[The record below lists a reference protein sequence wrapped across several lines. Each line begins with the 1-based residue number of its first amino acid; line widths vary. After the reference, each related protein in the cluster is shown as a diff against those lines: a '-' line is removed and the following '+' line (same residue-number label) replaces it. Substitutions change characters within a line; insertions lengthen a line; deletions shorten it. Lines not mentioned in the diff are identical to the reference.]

1 MSTDQSDPSASQTSN
16 VPNLD
21 PENIFEL
28 IGGSDADLG
37 LLNAPQTSS
46 GTKETSEAEVV
57 LPCSIGLIREY
68 SECTANVKKK
78 SQLLPL
84 EQKLLKLRT
93 NVTSI
98 NKVCSNHYEE
108 FLMRY
113 NQRQK
118 ACGAKLKCSGTRTGD
133 LRTID
138 YENYENARRYCE
150 FNLIPGQLWC
160 LTCRLYVRKAVK
172 TEEAKR
178 NKLKKEAEESGQKY
192 VEPFDPGSPIVSE
205 NESEESSQ
213 DTKSTVTNPSLSQ
226 NADADFPTPPEC
238 AREKLNLALGVF
250 GKSPVDTRKF
260 SRSKTYA
267 TEKLKEVQSAVTKS
281 AATSSSVIRSDN
293 VNKDFDEMI
302 EQLVE
307 KFNSVWTTN
316 SEKFMILSIL
326 PPNWTRQR
334 VMDTFGCT
342 KYLAQAVEKKV
353 KSDGILCTPTPKQG
367 KKLSDETE
375 KKVIATYEDD
385 MNSRMMPGKR
395 DYKSVIIDG
404 KRVQVQKRLLLLTIK
419 ELHQL
424 FIEEFPTFK
433 ISLSKFAML
442 RPTYVILA
450 GASGTHSVCVCTIHQ
465 NVKLMLHGAG
475 LEDGVEL
482 EDGELVQGF
491 KNLEECM
498 SLMLCESRSDE
509 CFFGTCKQCPGTM
522 KIRERLDQ
530 IFDAKMIETVEY
542 KQWTVVDRCDL
553 ITVTQ
558 DRDEFIDLFLE
569 KMEKLIEHDFITN
582 QQATFM
588 SKRKSTLQEG
598 EVFIVGDFSMNYKP
612 VIQDAAQSYHWT
624 NAGITLHP
632 WVCYFL
638 EDGIIKHKS
647 FIMVS
652 DNLHH
657 DTGTVYAFQ
666 VKLIEHL
673 KIVCPTMKKIIYS
686 SDGARSQ
693 YKNKKNVANL
703 CHHFED
709 FGVEAE
715 WHFSATSHGKG
726 ASDGVGGSAKRSA
739 YKESLRSPTE
749 GHILT
754 AEDFVKFVNE
764 KLEKMT
770 AVFVSNEEVQ
780 EQNQKLLSRFA
791 AAEVLPGIS
800 SFHSII
806 PVSSKAVIVRRY
818 SYSLNPERIQLVPEV
833 PSSLDNLTGF
843 VTIIY
848 ENKWWLSKIASVEG
862 TTVNVRRLYPAA
874 SKRGFKFV
882 ESDSDLISLSL
893 EDLLVTL
900 TPTTNDNLSFSLPKP
915 SRTLTEQTFAS
926 KLPATSS
933 TNSPILGTTTR
944 LRKRKRQ

>member
-1 MSTDQSDPSASQTSN
+1 MSTDQSDPSTSQTSN
-16 VPNLD
+16 HPNLD
-21 PENIFEL
+21 LGNVFEQ
-28 IGGSDADLG
+28 IGGFKADLS
-37 LLNAPQTSS
+37 LLNAPQTRD
-46 GTKETSEAEVV
+46 TSETAEPEIV
-57 LPCSIGLIREY
+57 LPCSIGLIREH
-68 SECTANVKKK
+68 SVCSASGKKK

-93 NVTSI
+93 NVTSTL
-98 NKVCSNHYEE
+98 KVCSNHYEE
-108 FLMRY
+108 FLTRY

-118 ACGAKLKCSGTRTGD
+118 VCGAKLKCSGSRTGD

-138 YENYENARRYCE
+138 YENYENARRYGE
-150 FNLIPGQLWC
+150 FALVPGQLWC
-160 LTCRLYVRKAVK
+160 LTCRLHVRKVIK
-172 TEEAKR
+172 TEQEIR
-178 NKLKKEAEESGQKY
+178 NKLKKEAEECGKKY
-192 VEPFDPGSPIVSE
+192 EEPFDPGSPLVSE
-205 NESEESSQ
+205 SESEESSESQ
-213 DTKSTVTNPSLSQ
+213 GTKSTATNPSLSQ
-226 NADADFPTPPEC
+226 TADADFPTPPQC
-238 AREKLNLALGVF
+238 AREKLNQALTVF
-250 GKSPVDTRKF
+250 GKSPVDTKKF

-267 TEKLKEVQSAVTKS
+267 SEKLQEVESAVKKS
-281 AATSSSVIRSDN
+281 AASSSSAIRSEN
-293 VNKDFDEMI
+293 VNKDFDEML
-302 EQLVE
+302 ERLVE
-307 KFNSVWTTN
+307 KFNSVCTTT

-326 PPNWTRQR
+326 PPNWSRQK

-342 KYLAQAVEKKV
+342 KYFAQAVERKV
-353 KSDGILCTPTPKQG
+353 ERDGILCTPTPKQG
-367 KKLSDETE
+367 KRLSDETE

-385 MNSRMMPGKR
+385 MHGRLMPGKR

-424 FIEEFPTFK
+424 FLEEFPTFQ

-442 RPTYVILA
+442 RPTYVILD

-465 NVKLMLHGAG
+465 NVKLMLHGARLG
-475 LEDGVEL
+475 DSVRLQ
-482 EDGELVQGF
+482 DGEIVQGF

-498 SLMLCESRSDE
+498 SIMLSETPTDE
-509 CFFGTCKQCPGTM
+509 CYFGTCTQCPGTQ
-522 KIRERLDQ
+522 KIKEKLEE
-530 IFDAKMIETVEY
+530 IFNAKMIETVEY
-542 KQWTVVDRCDL
+542 KQWTVVDRSDL

-588 SKRKSTLQEG
+588 SKRKSILQEG
-598 EVFIVGDFSMNYKP
+598 EIFVVGDFTMNYKP

-666 VKLIEHL
+666 VKLIEQL
-673 KIVCPTMKKIIYS
+673 KIILPNMKKVIYS

-703 CHHFED
+703 CHHFVD

-726 ASDGVGGSAKRSA
+726 ASDGAGGSAKRSA

-754 AEDFVKFVNE
+754 APDFVKFVNKE
-764 KLEKMT
+764 LEKIT

-780 EQNQKLLSRFA
+780 EQNQNLKSRFSD
-791 AAEVLPGIS
+791 AEKLPGIS
-800 SFHSII
+800 SYHSII

-818 SYSLNPERIQLVPEV
+818 SYSSNSERIQLVAEKPD
-833 PSSLDNLTGF
+833 SLDNLSGF

-848 ENKWWLSKIASVEG
+848 ENQWWLSKISSVER
-862 TTVNVRRLYPAA
+862 TTVKVRRLNPAA
-874 SKRGFKFV
+874 SKRGFRF
-882 ESDSDLISLSL
+882 SANDSDPSLSR
-893 EDLLVTL
+893 EDLLVVV
-900 TPTTNDNLSFSLPKP
+900 TPTTNDNVSFSLPKQ

-926 KLPATSS
+926 KQATSS
-933 TNSPILGTTTR
+933 ANSPILGTSTR
-944 LRKRKRQ
+944 GRERRRQ